1 MQQNDKIIAGFHKD
15 YTSDRAYSSKM
26 LNLMNSLK
34 NREMNKNK
42 VTVVTVVFNNIGGI
56 RATIESVINQ
66 TLPCEYIIID
76 GESTDGTVDIIKE
89 YDAYIDYWVS
99 KPDNGIYDAMN
110 KGIKAATGEWILF
123 MNSGDT
129 FHNEYVL
136 ERIFSQ
142 SYNDN
147 VGVIW
152 GNTDLYREGKYVT
165 KYKNRPFYEHLST
178 AFRGVGICHQSTFVR
193 TSLAKQLMFD
203 TSYRITADFNMM
215 YLIYKQG
222 YTFVHNPI
230 TISHF
235 DLSGV
240 SSTNASKIF
249 LTETKRVIHNK
260 YNRLY
265 YWCQFIYYIKIKKI
279 AKRILGRK

>member
-1 MQQNDKIIAGFHKD
+1 MKK
-15 YTSDRAYSSKM
+15 S
-26 LNLMNSLK
+26 
-34 NREMNKNK
+34 K
-42 VTVVTVVFNNIGGI
+42 VTVVTVVFNNKDGI
-56 RATIESVINQ
+56 RGTIESVINQ
-66 TLPCEYIIID
+66 TFPLEYIIID
-76 GESTDGTVDIIKE
+76 GGSTDGTVDIIKE
-89 YDAYIDYWVS
+89 YDAQIDYWVS
-99 KPDNGIYDAMN
+99 EADNGIYDAMN

-152 GNTDLYREGKYVT
+152 GNTDLYRDGRYVT

-222 YTFVHNPI
+222 YTFVYNPI

-235 DLSGV
+235 DLSGI
-240 SSTNASKIF
+240 SSTKVSKIF
-249 LTETKRVIHNK
+249 IAETKRVIHYK

-265 YWCQFIYYIKIKKI
+265 YWGYVYIYHKLKKF
-279 AKRILGRK
+279 AKYHLGRK

>member
-1 MQQNDKIIAGFHKD
+1 MKK
-15 YTSDRAYSSKM
+15 S
-26 LNLMNSLK
+26 
-34 NREMNKNK
+34 K
-42 VTVVTVVFNNIGGI
+42 VTVVTVVFNNKDGI
-56 RATIESVINQ
+56 RETIESVINQ

-76 GESTDGTVDIIKE
+76 GGSTDGTVDIIKE
-89 YDAYIDYWVS
+89 YDTQIDYWVS
-99 KPDNGIYDAMN
+99 EPDNGIYDAMN
-110 KGIKAATGEWILF
+110 KGIKVATGEWILF

-142 SYNDN
+142 SYNEK

-152 GNTDLYREGKYVT
+152 GNTDLYRDGRYVT

-203 TSYRITADFNMM
+203 TSYKISADFNMM

-222 YTFVHNPI
+222 YTFVHNP
-230 TISHF
+230 TTVSNFDISGI
-235 DLSGV
+235 SAT
-240 SSTNASKIF
+240 SASNILMSEK
-249 LTETKRVIHNK
+249 KRVIHHK

-265 YWCQFIYYIKIKKI
+265 YWWYQYVYRYIKKF
-279 AKRILGRK
+279 AKHLLGRK